1 MCHRDCWCN
10 FRSQGDDV
18 FAMRPFT
25 FAVLYIAALNVCIQS
40 LLVLE
45 VFEGGPGTP
54 WPRTYPDKQSTLDSQ
69 PYTRLP
75 APNMCG
81 PRCRSRILLER
92 RSLCAARTHLGV
104 GMAGMA
110 VRLNLKWSRRGR
122 SDSPVCILCA
132 YGSGPGSRARAG
144 SSRVRPGQAQPV

>member
-1 MCHRDCWCN
+1 MSEIQKRNVPPRLLVQLSFARRRCVRDASVY
-10 FRSQGDDV
+10 FRS
-18 FAMRPFT
+18 
-25 FAVLYIAALNVCIQS
+25 AVAALNVCIQS

-81 PRCRSRILLER
+81 PRCRSRIYSTR
-92 RSLCAARTHLGV
+92 TPFVVCCAHASWSWHGRHGCEVEFKMVEAR
-104 GMAGMA
+104 
-110 VRLNLKWSRRGR
+110 
-122 SDSPVCILCA
+122 PF
-132 YGSGPGSRARAG
+132 
-144 SSRVRPGQAQPV
+144 